1 MKPSITPVRW
11 TPPPADT
18 TRNAGK
24 IDVTTVAVPGH
35 GPEDTLIDEDGNVL
49 TGLEDGRIL
58 RVSADG
64 TAISTLADTGGRP
77 LGLEWLPDGKV
88 LVCDTNRGLLT
99 LDKDGRTST
108 LLAAVDGR
116 PMRFCNNAAVAPD
129 GTIYFSDSST
139 RFGFEHWMADL
150 LEHSATGSIY
160 RLTPDGAVTQLA
172 TNRAFPNGVA
182 LSADHQTLYW
192 AETASYAVYKL
203 DLTAPSAEPELFA
216 YVPGLPDNISRG
228 SDNLIW
234 VTVASPRNTLLDL
247 LLPKAPV
254 LRKLVWSLPDA
265 LQPKPADT
273 IDIQAFDTAG
283 TLIHDL
289 TGNHPDF
296 RTPTG
301 VRERDGKVWLG
312 SIGTTTLATF
322 ALSDLP
328 GAL

>member
-1 MKPSITPVRW
+1 MKPSIAPVRW

-18 TRNAGK
+18 TRNAVK

-99 LDKDGRTST
+99 LDKDGRLTT
-108 LLAAVDGR
+108 LLSAIDGR

-129 GTIYFSDSST
+129 GTIYFTDSST
-139 RFGFEHWMADL
+139 RFGFEHWKADL

-203 DLTAPSAEPELFA
+203 DLTAVSPEPELFA

-234 VTVASPRNTLLDL
+234 VTVASPRNTLL
-247 LLPKAPV
+247 
-254 LRKLVWSLPDA
+254 
-265 LQPKPADT
+265 
-273 IDIQAFDTAG
+273 
-283 TLIHDL
+283 
-289 TGNHPDF
+289 
-296 RTPTG
+296 
-301 VRERDGKVWLG
+301 
-312 SIGTTTLATF
+312 
-322 ALSDLP
+322 
-328 GAL
+328 